1 MDVIPPENLSV
12 KLLAEII
19 DPYRTLANITRQDDL
34 DLSRSTDGI
43 THRMVQTCI
52 DENALMGKCFSVEK
66 LESAAAEEWTL
77 LDHAARIAWLVVN
90 GWEDPIELDFGIPSL
105 GYSWYP
111 LLDGHHRLAAAIF
124 RQDPWIPANCSGSMD
139 EIERF
144 RWTNHDID
152 PQGNQSP
159 WDTTP

>member
-1 MDVIPPENLSV
+1 MDDIPPEKLAV
-12 KLLAEII
+12 ALLADIL
-19 DPYRTLANITRQDDL
+19 DPYHTLARLCGPDSELTQ
-34 DLSRSTDGI
+34 
-43 THRMVQTCI
+43 RMVQTCI
-52 DENALMGKCFSVEK
+52 DENCLNPNYYLDFHTETPGS
-66 LESAAAEEWTL
+66 EWTL

-105 GYSWYP
+105 GHSWYP

-144 RWTNHDID
+144 RWTNHDFD
-152 PQGNQSP
+152 TQGNQSSR
-159 WDTTP
+159 DTAP